1 MVPVTSDLDELD
13 CLALDLE
20 LDHVVTAWQVRRW
33 YKKSQAELEENGFL
47 LERRY
52 VKPTRSSHRPREVAF
67 VMLDAKYRAHSDVSL
82 YHLAGTAEI
91 RYALGAGY
99 VFGGDQEWSS
109 SAWRESA
116 TMVPDGLWERPDGT
130 RIAIEF
136 DATHYSNSRVRE
148 KTERFAEFDGQVWG
162 APTETRVAALR
173 GLVSEVDSR
182 ALVVLANPLI
192 GR

>member
-1 MVPVTSDLDELD
+1 LAPVTSDLDELD

-33 YKKSQAELEENGFL
+33 YKQSIAELEERGFL
-47 LERRY
+47 LERHAI
-52 VKPTRSSHRPREVAF
+52 KLTRSTHRVRDVAF
-67 VMLDAKYRAHSDVSL
+67 VMLDEKFRTHSHVSL

-91 RYALGAGY
+91 RYVLGAGY
-99 VFGGDQEWSS
+99 VFGGEQEWSS

-116 TMVPDGLWERPDGT
+116 TMVPDGLWEQPDGT

-136 DATHYSNSRVRE
+136 DATHYSNPRVLE
-148 KTERFAEFDGQVWG
+148 KAERFAEFDGQVWG
-162 APTETRVAALR
+162 APTETRVAALKK
-173 GLVSEVDSR
+173 LVSGVDPR
-182 ALVVLANPLI
+182 AQVVLANPLT